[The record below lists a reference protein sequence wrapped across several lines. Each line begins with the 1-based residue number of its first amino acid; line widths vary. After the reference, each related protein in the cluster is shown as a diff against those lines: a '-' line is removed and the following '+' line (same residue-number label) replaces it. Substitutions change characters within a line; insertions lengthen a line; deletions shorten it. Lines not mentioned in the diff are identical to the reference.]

1 MNRVALGQGAP
12 SHYRRPRT
20 PSHTRLTL
28 YTTHLYRT
36 PPSLHH
42 RRPRSRR
49 PLLQRIFTM
58 ASMQLD
64 SSLTKVEVRPV
75 VAFAILDHFTRRK
88 EGQERVV
95 GALLGYRRTGG
106 VEIVSCF
113 AVPHEEKAA
122 TDEVRDCERHDGVH
136 VQWLLAVASAG
147 STRQNNSGAAAK
159 GLAGRERRTDGLTTR
174 ICAGK
179 WAGERTWGDSAH
191 AAFILRGHEAKRQ
204 LF

>member
-1 MNRVALGQGAP
+1 
-12 SHYRRPRT
+12 
-20 PSHTRLTL
+20 
-28 YTTHLYRT
+28 
-36 PPSLHH
+36 
-42 RRPRSRR
+42 
-49 PLLQRIFTM
+49 M

-122 TDEVRDCERHDGVH
+122 TDEVRDCERHDGVR

-147 STRQNNSGAAAK
+147 STRQNNSG
-159 GLAGRERRTDGLTTR
+159 G
-174 ICAGK
+174 
-179 WAGERTWGDSAH
+179 
-191 AAFILRGHEAKRQ
+191 
-204 LF
+204 